1 LQKRRAVESIP
12 QFTVNPSRI
21 DPYKKFK
28 FLIKW
33 DGKIVAGV
41 SKMSPLK
48 RTTDVILYREG
59 GDANVARK
67 SPGKTHYDA
76 ITLERGVTHDPEFE
90 GWANL
95 VFNKGSGSMS
105 LKNFRKD
112 IVIELLNEAGVPV
125 IAYKVYRCWV
135 SEYTALPELDAGENA
150 VAIQSITIEH
160 EGWER
165 DTGLAEPK
173 ET

>member
-1 LQKRRAVESIP
+1 
-12 QFTVNPSRI
+12 
-21 DPYKKFK
+21 
-28 FLIKW
+28 
-33 DGKIVAGV
+33 
-41 SKMSPLK
+41 MSPLK

-59 GDANVARK
+59 GDASVERR
-67 SPGKTHYDA
+67 SPGKTHYDP
-76 ITLERGVTHDPEFE
+76 IVLERGITHDPEFE

-95 VFNKGSGSMS
+95 VFNKSSGSMS

-112 IVIELLNEAGVPV
+112 ITIELLNEAGVPC

-135 SEYTALPELDAGENA
+135 SEYVALPELDAGENA

-165 DTGLAEPK
+165 DPSVVEPK

>member
-1 LQKRRAVESIP
+1 MP
-12 QFTVNPSRI
+12 QFSVNSGRV

-28 FLIKW
+28 FLVKW
-33 DGKIVAGV
+33 DGKVVAGLY
-41 SKMSPLK
+41 KMSPLK
-48 RTTDVILYREG
+48 RTTDVITYREG
-59 GDANVARK
+59 GDASVERK
-67 SPGKTHYDA
+67 SPGKTHYDP

-90 GWANL
+90 AWANL
-95 VFNKGSGSMS
+95 VFNKNSGSMS

-112 IVIELLNEAGVPV
+112 LDIVLLNEAGVPA

-165 DTGLAEPK
+165 DPGVAEPK

>member
-1 LQKRRAVESIP
+1 MP
-12 QFTVNPSRI
+12 QFNVNQTRI

-48 RTTDVILYREG
+48 RTTDVIMHREG
-59 GDANVARK
+59 GDSNVEHK
-67 SPGKTHYDA
+67 SPGKTHYA
-76 ITLERGVTHDPEFE
+76 PIILERGVTHDPEFE
-90 GWANL
+90 SWANL
-95 VFNKGSGSMS
+95 VFNKNAGSMS

-112 IVIELLNEAGVPV
+112 VVIELLNEAGVPA

-135 SEYTALPELDAGENA
+135 SEYTALPALDAGENA

-165 DTGLAEPK
+165 DTGVKEPQ